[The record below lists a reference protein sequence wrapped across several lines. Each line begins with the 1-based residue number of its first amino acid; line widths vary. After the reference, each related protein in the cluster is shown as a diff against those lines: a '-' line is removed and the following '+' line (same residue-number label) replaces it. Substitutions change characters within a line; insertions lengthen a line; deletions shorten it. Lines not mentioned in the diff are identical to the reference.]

1 MGLEYATFLKIKPTH
16 TMKKT
21 EPTAGRFA
29 RAALIVAVPV
39 SLLIWS
45 CAPHPGNGS
54 NPPSITWKMPVE
66 VFDTTQEN
74 YAKLGWQSFIAL
86 NWPADLSY
94 RGKPDTSKSIGD
106 GGVRV
111 WETFRLKEE
120 MILPNAQRPDT
131 WNGNGGNG
139 LAARDLSKKSLF
151 RLSKK
156 FDSIPEDPDGG
167 GEFNQAG
174 SGNPLID
181 QDSNYVMFE
190 IGVNESEY
198 NYVLNHNYYDGNVQR
213 QQVHEHTF
221 VNPPKGDTLVQ
232 RSGDSLVYQVAPSV
246 ASLPAFAQYG
256 ATEYK
261 ASWRILP
268 EKDRNTKWS
277 RYYHRTATI
286 AQPDGS
292 FITAEVGLVGLHIL
306 RLTALTGST
315 WYWATFEQVDNLTP
329 PANGSGEASFHKQ
342 GDTSGTANGYSY
354 SPAPIDSTLP
364 ANPVP
369 VNVVR
374 ITPIP
379 AYIEALNVT
388 YRQLLAGTVWENYQ
402 LVGVVNPALGGN
414 KSFPMNNATGIYTNV
429 NFMAN
434 VTMETYKQKES
445 FSASVNFSNCVGCHS
460 FGTPLTYKNTADE
473 NYALANYQIFTFLL
487 SDADTVP
494 GATQVLTSTE
504 KEMLLNDEKRK
515 KTK

>member
-1 MGLEYATFLKIKPTH
+1 MDREYATFLEIKPTR

-21 EPTAGRFA
+21 EPTAGRFL
-29 RAALIVAVPV
+29 RAAFIVAVPA

-45 CAPHPGNGS
+45 CTGQSGSGS
-54 NPPSITWKMPVE
+54 NPPTITWKMPME

-94 RGKPDTSKSIGD
+94 RGKPDTTKRINAP
-106 GGVRV
+106 GVRV

-120 MILPNAQRPDT
+120 MILPNAQQPDT

-151 RLSKK
+151 RISKK
-156 FDSIPEDPDGG
+156 FDTIPQDPNGG

-198 NYVLNHNYYDGNVQR
+198 NYVRDHQYYNGNVQR
-213 QQVHEHTF
+213 EQVHAHTF

-232 RSGDSLVYQVAPSV
+232 RSGDSLVYGVATTV
-246 ASLPAFAQYG
+246 AGLPAFAQYG
-256 ATEYK
+256 ATEFK

-268 EKDRNTKWS
+268 VKDKETTWN
-277 RYYHRTATI
+277 RYYHRTATV
-286 AQPDGS
+286 AMPDGS
-292 FITAEVGLVGLHIL
+292 FETQEVGLVGLHIL

-315 WYWATFEQVDNLTP
+315 WYWATFEQVDNLTQP
-329 PANGSGEASFHKQ
+329 PVGRVSASFHKE

-354 SPAPIDSTLP
+354 SPTPIDSTLP

-369 VNVVR
+369 VNVSR

-379 AYIEALNVT
+379 DYIQQLNAE
-388 YRQLLAGTVWENYQ
+388 YQSLLAGSVWANYQ

-414 KSFPMNNATGIYTNV
+414 QSFPMNNATGIYTNV

-460 FGTPLTYKNTADE
+460 FGTPLADPADQP
-473 NYALANYQIFTFLL
+473 YALANYQIFTFLL
-487 SDADTVP
+487 SDANVP
-494 GATQVLTSTE
+494 ASPQELTPTE
-504 KEMLLNDEKRK
+504 KDLLLNEEKRK
-515 KTK
+515 KPK

>member
-1 MGLEYATFLKIKPTH
+1 
-16 TMKKT
+16 MKKT
-21 EPTAGRFA
+21 QKKPGRFV
-29 RAALIVAVPV
+29 RAAFIVAAPA
-39 SLLIWS
+39 SLFIWS
-45 CAPHPGNGS
+45 CSGQSAGSCNAPS
-54 NPPSITWKMPVE
+54 LDWKMPAE

-106 GGVRV
+106 AGVRV

-120 MILPNAQRPDT
+120 MILPDAQRPDS
-131 WNGNGGNG
+131 WNGSGGNG
-139 LAARDLSKKSLF
+139 LAARDLTKKSLF
-151 RLSKK
+151 RLAKK
-156 FDSIPEDPDGG
+156 FDSIPDDPDGG

-198 NYVLNHNYYDGNVQR
+198 TYVRDHNYYDANVQI
-213 QQVHEHTF
+213 QQVHEHSF

-256 ATEYK
+256 ATEFK

-268 EKDRNTKWS
+268 AKDKDTKWK

-286 AQPDGS
+286 ALPDGS
-292 FITAEVGLVGLHIL
+292 FETQEVGLVGLHIL

-354 SPAPIDSTLP
+354 SPTPIKTTLP

-379 AYIEALNVT
+379 AYIDSLNKS
-388 YRQLLAGTVWENYQ
+388 YQQLLAGTVWENYQ

-445 FSASVNFSNCVGCHS
+445 FTKSVNFSNCVGCHS
-460 FGTPLTYKNTADE
+460 LGTPIFQTGNAKDSL
-473 NYALANYQIFTFLL
+473 YAFANYQIFTFLL
-487 SDADTVP
+487 SDANAP
-494 GATQVLTSTE
+494 AQQPQQLTAKE
-504 KEMLLNDEKRK
+504 KDLLLNDEKRK
-515 KTK
+515 KPK